1 MLSVKMMLQILSAIE
16 FLVYYLWTYNVATKG
31 SGDHAGGG
39 ESEDLKEDVEKD
51 VNVFSWSAKNC

>member
-1 MLSVKMMLQILSAIE
+1 MLQL
-16 FLVYYLWTYNVATKG
+16 KG
-31 SGDHAGGG
+31 VVTTLGGG